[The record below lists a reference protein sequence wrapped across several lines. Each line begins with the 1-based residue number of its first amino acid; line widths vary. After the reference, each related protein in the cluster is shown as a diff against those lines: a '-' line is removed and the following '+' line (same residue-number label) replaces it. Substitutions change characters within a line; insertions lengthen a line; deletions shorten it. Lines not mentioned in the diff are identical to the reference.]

1 MMFPLRIL
9 NFNLISFV
17 VRDIFGLEII
27 FVNIDRL
34 FDSNF
39 EGMHKNQRPTI
50 QSNDRISNIRP

>member
-1 MMFPLRIL
+1 MFPLRIL

-34 FDSNF
+34 FDSKACIKTKDLQF
-39 EGMHKNQRPTI
+39 KVTI
-50 QSNDRISNIRP
+50 ELVISDLKL